1 MKLLTITTAL
11 EQLHDG
17 QTTSTALVENCLDK
31 ITQLDHKLNAFI
43 CVTANEAREAAHQA
57 DRDRRAGNAKGLLHG
72 IPLSIKDLID
82 VSGLATTAGSKV
94 RIDHLAKKSAI
105 VTERLRAA
113 GTILIGKCN
122 LHEFALGT
130 TGEDSAFGITI
141 NPFAEHHSA
150 GGSSGGSAASV
161 AAGMALA
168 SIGTDTGGSIRIPA
182 AACGVVGLKPSFG
195 ELSCQG
201 VVPLS
206 PSLDH
211 IGPLGLTVDDVAL
224 VYRAMLS
231 EQVNANTQ
239 TQTLGPPNIE
249 DPIRIGL
256 PSDYFLELID
266 PEVSEKFSDA
276 LEHLRNASWLINKT
290 TIPHAADIPETY
302 KNIQLYE
309 AFHTHAEL
317 LTRRS
322 ADFTSGVRQ
331 RLVLGGTIEASQY
344 KRAQKMRQILRQEV
358 DEALKQNHALILPT
372 LAIPA
377 PVLGTETVTLNS
389 KTLELRSLMLR
400 LTQLFNLTGHPSV
413 SIPCPQKMRHGLP
426 CGVQLVGHQN
436 KTPELLRIAS
446 SYEKILRYS

>member
-1 MKLLTITTAL
+1 MELLTITTAL
-11 EQLHDG
+11 EQLHTG

-31 ITQLDHKLNAFI
+31 IAQLDHKLNTFI
-43 CVTANEAREAAHQA
+43 CITAEEAREAAHQA
-57 DRDRRAGNAKGLLHG
+57 DRDRREGNAKGLLHG

-82 VSGLATTAGSKV
+82 VSGLATTAGSKA
-94 RIDHLAKKSAI
+94 RIDHVAQKNSVITKH
-105 VTERLRAA
+105 LRAA

-141 NPFAEHHSA
+141 NPFAENHSA

-161 AAGMALA
+161 ATGMALA
-168 SIGTDTGGSIRIPA
+168 SVGTDTGGSIRIPA
-182 AACGVVGLKPSFG
+182 AACGVVGLKPTFG

-201 VVPLS
+201 VLPLS

-211 IGPLGLTVDDVAL
+211 IGPIGLTVDDVAL
-224 VYRAMLS
+224 VYAAMLS
-231 EQVNANTQ
+231 EQINANTYTKAVQ
-239 TQTLGPPNIE
+239 PPKIE
-249 DPIRIGL
+249 EPIRIGL

-266 PEVSEKFSDA
+266 PEVSAKFSDA
-276 LEHLRNASWLINKT
+276 LEHLRNAAWLINEI
-290 TIPHAADIPETY
+290 TIPHAADIPDTY
-302 KNIQLYE
+302 KHIQLYE

-317 LTRRS
+317 LTRRG

-331 RLVLGGTIEASQY
+331 RLEFGGTIEASQY
-344 KRAQKMRQILRQEV
+344 KRAQKIRQILRQEV
-358 DEALKQNHALILPT
+358 DEALQQNHALILPT

-377 PVLGTETVTLNS
+377 PALGTETVALNS

-413 SIPCPQKMRHGLP
+413 SIPCPQKIRHGL
-426 CGVQLVGHQN
+426 VDQML
-436 KTPELLRIAS
+436 
-446 SYEKILRYS
+446 

>member
-1 MKLLTITTAL
+1 MELFTITTAL
-11 EQLHDG
+11 EQLHTG
-17 QTTSTALVENCLDK
+17 QTTSTALVEKCLDK
-31 ITQLDHKLNAFI
+31 ITQLDHKLNTFI
-43 CVTANEAREAAHQA
+43 CVTANEAREAAQQA
-57 DRDRRAGNAKGLLHG
+57 DRERREGNAKGLLHG

-82 VSGLATTAGSKV
+82 VSGLATTAGSKA
-94 RIDHLAKKSAI
+94 RIDHVAQNSSV
-105 VTERLRAA
+105 VTKRLRAE

-141 NPFAEHHSA
+141 NPFAENHSA

-161 AAGMALA
+161 ATGMALA
-168 SIGTDTGGSIRIPA
+168 SVGTDTGGSIRIPA
-182 AACGVVGLKPSFG
+182 AACGVVGLKPTFG

-224 VYRAMLS
+224 VYRAMRS
-231 EQVNANTQ
+231 EQINANTY
-239 TQTLGPPNIE
+239 TVGSPKIEGPIQ
-249 DPIRIGL
+249 IGL

-266 PEVSEKFSDA
+266 PEVSAKFSDA
-276 LEHLRNASWLINKT
+276 LEHLRNADWLIKKI
-290 TIPHAADIPETY
+290 TIPHAADISETY
-302 KNIQLYE
+302 THIQLYE

-331 RLVLGGTIEASQY
+331 RLELGATIEASQY
-344 KRAQKMRQILRQEV
+344 KRAQKMRKILRQEV
-358 DEALKQNHALILPT
+358 DEALQQNHALILPT

-377 PVLGTETVTLNS
+377 PLLGTETVTLNS
-389 KTLELRSLMLR
+389 KTLELRRLMLR

-413 SIPCPQKMRHGLP
+413 SIPCPKKMRHGLP
-426 CGVQLVGHQN
+426 CGVQLVGHHN
-436 KTPELLRIAS
+436 NTPELLKIAS
-446 SYEKILRYS
+446 SYENLLRYS